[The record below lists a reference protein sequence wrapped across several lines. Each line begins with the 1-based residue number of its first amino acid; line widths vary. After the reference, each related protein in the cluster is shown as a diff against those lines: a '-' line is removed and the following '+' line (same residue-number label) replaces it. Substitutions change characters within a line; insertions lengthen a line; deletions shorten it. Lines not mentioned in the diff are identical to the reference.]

1 MKSTDKILI
10 FAGTTEGRTLFEAL
24 TRAGADVDVSVAT
37 GYGKEL
43 LGDHGGHV
51 LCGRCDGEQML
62 ALIQKNG
69 YALVIDATHPYAAQ
83 ATSNISRACALA
95 GVEYLRLLRPS
106 GECSDVILCENI
118 QAVVEYL
125 KSHGGSVLSTIGS
138 KELGAL
144 TELPDFSSRIFAR
157 ILSTPEAVD
166 KAFSLGFSG
175 KNLICMQGP
184 FSCGLNVE
192 MLRQY
197 GCDYLLTK
205 NSGDAGGFDEKLEA
219 ARQAGAQVIL
229 IDRPGSD
236 HGFSCEEIV
245 ERLSSVFPLLE
256 KGGKKTHFPIF
267 TDISGK
273 TVLVAGAGR
282 IAQRRLKTLLRFDCR
297 IRIVAPHIPQTLP
310 QGEAIC
316 CIPRAFE
323 EGDLEGVFLAVAATD
338 KREVNRRIGIE
349 AKRRG
354 IPVSVADSREECT
367 FFFPAVI
374 TTPQA
379 VIGAVGSG
387 DDHHA
392 VAQTAKKIREA
403 LHD

>member
-95 GVEYLRLLRPS
+95 GVEYLRLLRPA

-157 ILSTPEAVD
+157 I
-166 KAFSLGFSG
+166 
-175 KNLICMQGP
+175 
-184 FSCGLNVE
+184 
-192 MLRQY
+192 
-197 GCDYLLTK
+197 
-205 NSGDAGGFDEKLEA
+205 
-219 ARQAGAQVIL
+219 
-229 IDRPGSD
+229 
-236 HGFSCEEIV
+236 
-245 ERLSSVFPLLE
+245 
-256 KGGKKTHFPIF
+256 
-267 TDISGK
+267 
-273 TVLVAGAGR
+273 
-282 IAQRRLKTLLRFDCR
+282 
-297 IRIVAPHIPQTLP
+297 
-310 QGEAIC
+310 
-316 CIPRAFE
+316 
-323 EGDLEGVFLAVAATD
+323 
-338 KREVNRRIGIE
+338 
-349 AKRRG
+349 
-354 IPVSVADSREECT
+354 
-367 FFFPAVI
+367 
-374 TTPQA
+374 
-379 VIGAVGSG
+379 
-387 DDHHA
+387 
-392 VAQTAKKIREA
+392 
-403 LHD
+403 